1 MKKKTNKLK
10 QYTDKQFEHFFQ
22 KWLYTYGGASDVV
35 SLDDYIDT
43 YDDWYGPIDE
53 YSDQV
58 CPCILC
64 MDPDDQSD
72 EPNPNA
78 DYIFVFEDDDDED
91 EDEEDIRDESNYL
104 GFDDGGES

>member
-22 KWLYTYGGASDVV
+22 KWLYTYGGASDVL

-91 EDEEDIRDESNYL
+91 EEDIRDESNYL